1 MLEVVFSDSAKA
13 AMKLAKR
20 YSKKGM
26 LGGDMG
32 YVGRKPSKAELEKL
46 FEGEAVPGDP
56 ADVVCIG
63 CNFDVGDISG
73 ELDDDARKEVF
84 TEVFGSV
91 EFRPEEL
98 ERFFRLQREDFEKLL
113 TAAKSGKTIRVWKS
127 DIPSSACAFAFV
139 CHALHGTPCD
149 LRAVSLSPLEE
160 TATDTVQQF
169 SDWAEVM
176 PGRFYRFLPL
186 EQPVSTAERRVQKIL
201 WDGLK
206 AENAPLRALVNG
218 KLLSVGEDFYDRFLF
233 KCIPDGEFV
242 MARLIGNV
250 LITYPLGVSDGW
262 YALRIKKLL
271 SQKRL
276 ELVKDMNAD
285 HPYGKV
291 LRKTA
296 LF

>member
-26 LGGDMG
+26 AGGAMAFIG
-32 YVGRKPSKAELEKL
+32 SKPTKAELEKL
-46 FEGEAVPGDP
+46 YEGEAVPGDP

-63 CNFDVGDISG
+63 CNFDIGDISG
-73 ELDDDARKEVF
+73 EIDGHARKKVF
-84 TEVFGSV
+84 TQVFGSV

-113 TAAKSGKTIRVWKS
+113 TAAKNGETIRVWKS
-127 DIPSSACAFAFV
+127 DVPSSACAFAFV
-139 CHALHGTPCD
+139 CHALHSIPCD
-149 LRAVSLSPLEE
+149 ICVVSLSPLEE
-160 TATDTVQQF
+160 TAIDTIQQF

-176 PGRFYRFLPL
+176 PGRFHRFLPL
-186 EQPVSTAERRVQKIL
+186 ERTVSTAGRRVQKIL

-206 AENAPLRALVNG
+206 AENATLRALVNG
-218 KLLSVGEDFYDRFLF
+218 KLLSVEEDFYDRFLF
-233 KCIPDGEFV
+233 KCIPEGEFV

-250 LITYPLGVSDGW
+250 LTTYPLGVSDGW
-262 YALRIKKLL
+262 YALRIKELL

-276 ELVKDMNAD
+276 ELVKDMNVD

-291 LRKTA
+291 LQKTG